1 MGQLALI
8 VNLFFHIL
16 ILKIDQM
23 IYIYI
28 YMASNRVFFIILKVN
43 FEKRTNSSIINIGYL
58 SVEQILILDG
68 FK

>member
-1 MGQLALI
+1 
-8 VNLFFHIL
+8 
-16 ILKIDQM
+16 
-23 IYIYI
+23 
-28 YMASNRVFFIILKVN
+28 MASNRVFFIILKVN